1 MKFAHGEAGP
11 LGARRNHA
19 EPLRNGHDAG
29 LGSWRVASHREF
41 LARHRRN
48 DALVDLWSVVHLVTG
63 ALLGWVMDPFIA
75 LLLMVLWEPLEI
87 LVLSPFLARRN
98 ILFGHE
104 SLRNSLSDIA
114 FDGAGVAIGVWVL
127 TPLFDPP
134 FFLF

>member
-1 MKFAHGEAGP
+1 M
-11 LGARRNHA
+11 
-19 EPLRNGHDAG
+19 
-29 LGSWRVASHREF
+29 ASHHEF

-48 DALVDLWSVVHLVTG
+48 DALVDIWSVVHVVTG
-63 ALLGWVMDPFIA
+63 AVLGWVMDPFIA
-75 LLLMVLWEPLEI
+75 LLIMVLWEPLEI
-87 LVLSPFLARRN
+87 LVLSPLLARRN